1 MAPMARIL
9 VTEPLAERGLDR
21 LREAGHEVV
30 LQLNPSPEEL
40 LELVKGASALVIRSA
55 TQVTAE
61 VLDAGTDLVVVGRA
75 GLGVDNVDVQAA
87 TSRGVMVANAP
98 GSNSLSTAEHTM
110 ALLLSQARNVP
121 QSHGALREGRW
132 EKSKWEGTELY
143 GKTLGVLGLG
153 RIGTLVAQRCLAFGM
168 RLVAW
173 DPWVSSERGRQLGI
187 EMLELDEVMAQAD
200 FITIHLL
207 KTPDSV
213 GLINDD
219 LLAKAKPGLR
229 IVNCARGGIID
240 EAALDR
246 AITAGRVA
254 GAALDVFASEPCTDS
269 PLFAHDS
276 VVATPHLGASTA
288 EAQDKAGVIV
298 AEQIVLALAGD
309 FVPFA
314 VNIAASE
321 AAEEIQP
328 FLPLAERLGQLFV
341 GLSDGM
347 PATLEIEYQGHLAE
361 YDTRILTL
369 SVLRGVLGTVT
380 DEPVT
385 FVNAPQLADS
395 RGVSVRE
402 VKTESTQEFVN
413 LITLRGGGHSI
424 AGTLAGLRGEARIV
438 DVDDHAIDVPPT
450 AHMLFVRNDDRP
462 GVIGSVG
469 TILGRAEVNIA
480 DMAVGQTAGGD
491 SALMVIATSQPTP
504 GDVVDEL
511 RSADGILSV
520 HAAGPGPAL

>member
-1 MAPMARIL
+1 MARIL
-9 VTEPLAERGLDR
+9 VTESLAERGLER
-21 LREAGHEVV
+21 LREAGHEVDI
-30 LQLNPSPEEL
+30 QLGPTPEEL

-55 TQVTAE
+55 TKVTAE
-61 VLDAGTDLVVVGRA
+61 VLDAGSDLVVIGRA
-75 GLGVDNVDVQAA
+75 GLGVDNVDVAAA

-98 GSNSLSTAEHTM
+98 GSNSLSTAEHTL

-121 QSHGALREGRW
+121 QAHGALREGRW

-173 DPWVSSERGRQLGI
+173 DPWVSAERGRQLGI
-187 EMLELDEVMAQAD
+187 ELLDLDELMSQAD
-200 FITIHLL
+200 FVTIHLL
-207 KTPDSV
+207 KTPESV
-213 GLINDD
+213 GLIDDD

-246 AITAGRVA
+246 AITAGTVA
-254 GAALDVFASEPCTDS
+254 GAALDVFEEEPCTDS
-269 PLFAHDS
+269 PLFAHS
-276 VVATPHLGASTA
+276 QVVATPHLGASTA

-298 AEQIVLALAGD
+298 AEQIALALAGD

-341 GLSDGM
+341 GLTDGM
-347 PATLEIEYQGHLAE
+347 PSTIEIEYQGHLAE

-369 SVLRGVLGTVT
+369 SVLRGLLGSVT

-385 FVNAPQLADS
+385 YVNAPQLAES
-395 RGVSVRE
+395 RGVAIRE
-402 VKTESTQEFVN
+402 IKTEATQEFVN
-413 LITLRGGGHSI
+413 LITLRGGDHSI
-424 AGTLAGLRGEARIV
+424 AGTLAGPRGDARIV
-438 DVDDHAIDVPPT
+438 MVDQHAIDVPP
-450 AHMLFVRNDDRP
+450 AANMLFIRNDDRP

-469 TILGRAEVNIA
+469 TILGQAEVNIA
-480 DMAVGQTAGGD
+480 DMAVGQTEGGD
-491 SALMVIATSQPTP
+491 SALMVIATSQAISA
-504 GDVVDEL
+504 DVVREL
-511 RSADGILSV
+511 QAADGILSV
-520 HAAGPGPAL
+520 HAAGRPST

>member
-1 MAPMARIL
+1 MARIL

-21 LREAGHEVV
+21 LREAGHEVDI
-30 LQLNPSPEEL
+30 QLAPTPEEL
-40 LELVKGASALVIRSA
+40 LDLVKGASALVIRSA
-55 TQVTAE
+55 TKVTAE
-61 VLDAGTDLVVVGRA
+61 VLDAGSDLVVVGRA
-75 GLGVDNVDVQAA
+75 GLGVDNVDVVAA
-87 TSRGVMVANAP
+87 TTRGVMVANAP

-121 QSHGALREGRW
+121 QSHSALMDGRW
-132 EKSKWEGTELY
+132 EKAKWEGTELY

-153 RIGTLVAQRCLAFGM
+153 RIGTLVAQRALAFGM

-173 DPWVSSERGRQLGI
+173 DPWVSAERGRQLGI
-187 EMLELDEVMAQAD
+187 DLMELDDLMSVAD
-200 FITIHLL
+200 FVTIHLL

-240 EAALDR
+240 EAALER
-246 AITAGRVA
+246 AIASGTVG
-254 GAALDVFASEPCTDS
+254 GAALDVYAEEPCTDS
-269 PLFAHDS
+269 PLFQHPS

-328 FLPLAERLGQLFV
+328 YLPLAERLGELFV
-341 GLSDGM
+341 GLTDGM
-347 PATLEIEYQGHLAE
+347 PETIEIEYQGHLAG
-361 YDTRILTL
+361 YDTRIVTL
-369 SVLRGVLGTVT
+369 SVLRGLLGSLT

-385 FVNAPQLADS
+385 FVNAPQLAES
-395 RGVSVRE
+395 RGIAIRE
-402 VKTESTQEFVN
+402 VKTEATQEFVN
-413 LITLRGGGHSI
+413 LLTLRGGDHTI
-424 AGTLAGLRGEARIV
+424 AGTLAGPRGESRIV
-438 DVDDHAIDVPPT
+438 MVDHHAIDVPP
-450 AHMLFVRNDDRP
+450 AANMLFIRNDDRP
-462 GVIGSVG
+462 GVIGTVG
-469 TILGRAEVNIA
+469 TVLGTAEVNIA
-480 DMAVGQTAGGD
+480 DMAVGQTEGGE

-504 GDVVDEL
+504 PEVVDQL
-511 RSADGILSV
+511 RGADGIVSV
-520 HAAGPGPAL
+520 HAAGRRPN